1 MVGLGRFE
9 LPTSAMS
16 KMPLRFRMCVY
27 VLEKLPNLKVFS
39 EHRELIAF
47 QRLNYC
53 ILRIRFLLV
62 TVLE

>member
-1 MVGLGRFE
+1 
-9 LPTSAMS
+9 MS

-47 QRLNYC
+47 QRLSYC

-62 TVLE
+62 TALE